1 MNTAWKIKEAIKRNP
16 AARYLIEERKR
27 REYQKLAQT
36 VSDRDFIEALYE
48 KRIGRKPDLDR
59 PTTYTEKLQWLKLN
73 YRDPA
78 IPRASDKYEAKKYIA
93 ERGFPA
99 LLIPT
104 LAVYDSADD
113 IDLQA
118 LPAQFII
125 KATHG
130 SGWNFICRDKATFN
144 LPAKRKIMNTWLH
157 EDLSIY
163 GREWNYKE
171 QTPRLI
177 VEPLMDTKPL
187 VDYKFLCFN
196 GTCKAVQVNHDANG
210 TQYVDYYD
218 ENWNLFSDMSSGTAD
233 ISGKPLPKPQCFDQM
248 KTIAEQLAAPFPF
261 VRVDLYDIHGRI
273 YFGEMTFFP
282 GSGFWKITPESYDR
296 MFGEW
301 MELPER
307 TGVGECND

>member
-16 AARYLIEERKR
+16 AARFLIEERKR

-48 KRIGRKPDLDR
+48 KRIGRKPDLDH
-59 PTTYTEKLQWLKLN
+59 PVTYTEKLQWLKLH

-78 IPRASDKYEAKKYIA
+78 IPRASDKYEAKQYIA
-93 ERGFPA
+93 ERGFPE

-104 LAVYDSADD
+104 LAVYDSAEE
-113 IDLQA
+113 IDPDA

-130 SGWNFICRDKATFN
+130 SGWNFICRDKRSFN
-144 LPAKRKIMNTWLH
+144 LSAKRKIMNTWLH
-157 EDLSIY
+157 ENLYIY

-196 GTCKAVQVNHDANG
+196 GVCRAMQVNHDEAG
-210 TQYVDYYD
+210 THYVDYYD
-218 ENWNLFSDMSSGTAD
+218 GDWNLFPDMSSGTAD
-233 ISGKPLPKPQCFDQM
+233 ISGRALPKPEQFEEM
-248 KTIAEQLAAPFPF
+248 KAIAEQLAAPFPF
-261 VRVDLYDIHGRI
+261 VRVDLYLIRGRI

-282 GSGFWKITPESYDR
+282 GSGFWKITPEKYDR
-296 MFGEW
+296 MFGAWLEI
-301 MELPER
+301 PNAA
-307 TGVGECND
+307 TVGDSHD